1 MRKLR
6 LDELNRLNLEDYKAA
21 EKLPITVVL
30 DNIRSAFN
38 VGSIFRTCDGLG
50 ISKII
55 LTGITARPPHKEINK
70 AAIGATESV
79 NWEYH
84 PDIIEYVTSMVSDN
98 SLILGVEQTDNS
110 MMLDKL
116 DLDID
121 GKHIYLLL
129 GNEVEGLN
137 DELLPHL
144 DNAIEIEQYGT
155 KHSFNVAVCA
165 GMVMWELSKTMRSFQ

>member
-1 MRKLR
+1 MKKLK
-6 LDELNRLNLEDYKAA
+6 LDELNRYSVEDYKKIS
-21 EKLPITVVL
+21 KLPVTIVL

-50 ISKII
+50 LHEVI

-79 NWEYH
+79 HWEYH
-84 PDIIEYVTSMVSDN
+84 PDIIEYVTSIKNDGN
-98 SLILGVEQTDNS
+98 LIFGVEQTDS
-110 MMLDKL
+110 SIMLDKL
-116 DLDID
+116 NLTVID
-121 GKHIYLLL
+121 KHIYVLL

-137 DELLPHL
+137 DELLPLL
-144 DNAIEIEQYGT
+144 DQAIEIEQFGT

-165 GMVMWELSKTMRSFQ
+165 GMVMWELSKAMREVQ

>member
-1 MRKLR
+1 MRKLK

-84 PDIIEYVTSMVSDN
+84 PDIIEYVTSMASN
-98 SLILGVEQTDNS
+98 KSLILGVEQTDNS

-116 DLDID
+116 DLDIN

>member
-1 MRKLR
+1 MRKLK
-6 LDELNRLNLEDYKAA
+6 LDELNRLNLEDYKAT
-21 EKLPITVVL
+21 EKLPITIVL

-50 ISKII
+50 FSKII

-79 NWEYH
+79 GWEYH
-84 PDIIEYVTSMVSDN
+84 PDIIKYVTSIANDS
-98 SLILGVEQTDNS
+98 SLILGVEQTDDS

-137 DELLPHL
+137 DKLLPHL

-165 GMVMWELSKTMRSFQ
+165 GMVMWELSKLLRS

>member
-1 MRKLR
+1 MRKLK

-79 NWEYH
+79 DWKYH
-84 PDIIEYVTSMVSDN
+84 PDIIEYVTSMVSDK

-129 GNEVEGLN
+129 GNEVEGLS
-137 DELLPHL
+137 DELLPYL

>member
-1 MRKLR
+1 MRKLK
-6 LDELNRLNLEDYKAA
+6 LDELNRVDVDTYKKS

-50 ISKII
+50 ISDIV

-79 NWEYH
+79 EWSYKE
-84 PDIIEYVTSMVSDN
+84 DIVDYVSQIDKSI
-98 SLILGVEQTDNS
+98 SIIYGVEQTDS
-110 MMLDKL
+110 SRMLSTLELSSKN
-116 DLDID
+116 
-121 GKHIYLLL
+121 KQVYLIF
-129 GNEVEGLN
+129 GNEVEGL
-137 DELLPHL
+137 DDALLLHL
-144 DNAIEIEQYGT
+144 DQAIEIEQFGT

-165 GMVMWELSKTMRSFQ
+165 GMVLWQFSNILR

>member
-1 MRKLR
+1 MRKLK

-21 EKLPITVVL
+21 EKLPITVIL

-84 PDIIEYVTSMVSDN
+84 PDIIEYVTSMASN
-98 SLILGVEQTDNS
+98 KSLILGVEQTDNS

-116 DLDID
+116 DLDIN

>member
-84 PDIIEYVTSMVSDN
+84 PDIIEYVTSMASN
-98 SLILGVEQTDNS
+98 KSLILGVEQTDNS

>member
-1 MRKLR
+1 MRKLK
-6 LDELNRLNLEDYKAA
+6 LDELNRLNLDDYRAT
-21 EKLPITVVL
+21 EKLPVTIVL

-50 ISKII
+50 LHKVI
-55 LTGITARPPHKEINK
+55 LTGITAQPPHKEINK

-79 NWEYH
+79 EWEYH
-84 PDIIEYVTSMVSDN
+84 SDIIEYVRTVKNESN
-98 SLILGVEQTDNS
+98 LILGIEQTDVS

-116 DLDID
+116 ELDTN

-129 GNEVEGLN
+129 GNEVEGLK
-137 DELLPHL
+137 DELLPLL
-144 DNAIEIEQYGT
+144 DHAVEIEQYGT

-165 GMVMWELSKTMRSFQ
+165 GMVIWELSKKMRGL

>member
-1 MRKLR
+1 MRKLK
-6 LDELNRLNLEDYKAA
+6 LDELNRLDPEEYRKV
-21 EKLPITVVL
+21 EKLPVTIVL

-50 ISKII
+50 LSNII

-79 NWEYH
+79 TWEYH
-84 PDIIEYVTSMVSDN
+84 QDIVEYISSIKNDN
-98 SLILGVEQTDNS
+98 NLIVGVEQTDES
-110 MMLDKL
+110 VMLSNLNLNLVD
-116 DLDID
+116 
-121 GKHIYLLL
+121 KHIYLIM

-137 DELLPHL
+137 ENILPLLDH
-144 DNAIEIEQYGT
+144 AIEIEQYGT

-165 GMVMWELSKTMRSFQ
+165 GMVMWELSKVLRS

>member
-1 MRKLR
+1 MRKLK

-79 NWEYH
+79 DWEYH
-84 PDIIEYVTSMVSDN
+84 PDIIEYVTSMASN
-98 SLILGVEQTDNS
+98 KSLILGVEQTDNS

-116 DLDID
+116 DLDIN

>member
-1 MRKLR
+1 MRKLK

-21 EKLPITVVL
+21 DKLPVTVVL

-50 ISKII
+50 FHKII

-79 NWEYH
+79 DWEYH
-84 PDIIEYVTSMVSDN
+84 PDIVEYVTSINDN
-98 SLILGVEQTDNS
+98 SLILGVEQTDDS

-116 DLDID
+116 HID
-121 GKHIYLLL
+121 TNGKHIYLLL

-137 DELLPHL
+137 DELLPLL
-144 DNAIEIEQYGT
+144 DHAIEIEQFGT

-165 GMVMWELSKTMRSFQ
+165 GMVMWELSKMMRF